1 LSSPSILQ
9 SLLHLGIVTIL
20 DAEVEPQPDLPE
32 LLDASSVSPA
42 AFLAE
47 LRERGILP
55 APKGAQQ

>member
-1 LSSPSILQ
+1 LQ

-20 DAEVEPQPDLPE
+20 DAEVGTRPDLPE

-55 APKGAQQ
+55 APKGARQ